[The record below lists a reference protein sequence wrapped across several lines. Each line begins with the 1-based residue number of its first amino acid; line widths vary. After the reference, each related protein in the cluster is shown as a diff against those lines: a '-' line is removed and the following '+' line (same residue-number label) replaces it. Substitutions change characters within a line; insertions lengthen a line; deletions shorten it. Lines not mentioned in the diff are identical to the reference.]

1 MMSIDEKK
9 QMLGKAFWDKKID
22 PDLLYAFVN
31 GEIDSIP
38 FIFPKSIYLKLLS
51 TYDWY
56 TLLSLV
62 PMETLEKAMS
72 DDVLDS
78 LFPRTL
84 SRKYRYARQLLF
96 RQVIP
101 VPR

>member
-9 QMLGKAFWDKKID
+9 QLLGKAFWDKEID

-31 GEIDSIP
+31 GEIDSVP
-38 FIFPKSIYLKLLS
+38 LLFPKSIYLRLLS

-56 TLLSLV
+56 TLLSLL

-78 LFPRTL
+78 LFPKTL
-84 SRKYRYARQLLF
+84 SRKYRYARRLLF
-96 RQVIP
+96 R
-101 VPR
+101 

>member
-1 MMSIDEKK
+1 MTIDEKK
-9 QMLGKAFWDKKID
+9 QLLARAFWDRDID
-22 PDLLYAFVN
+22 TDLLYAFIN

-38 FIFPKSIYLKLLS
+38 LIFPKSIYLRLLS

-56 TLLSLV
+56 TLLSLL

-78 LFPRTL
+78 LFPGTL
-84 SRKYRYARQLLF
+84 SRKYRHARQLLF
-96 RQVIP
+96 G
-101 VPR
+101 

>member
-9 QMLGKAFWDKKID
+9 QLLSKAFWDRNID

-38 FIFPKSIYLKLLS
+38 LMFPKSIYLRLLS

-56 TLLSLV
+56 TLLSLL
-62 PMETLEKAMS
+62 PMKTLEKAMS

-96 RQVIP
+96 R
-101 VPR
+101 

>member
-9 QMLGKAFWDKKID
+9 QLLGKAFWDREID

-38 FIFPKSIYLKLLS
+38 LMFSKSIYLRLLS

-56 TLLSLV
+56 TLLSLL
-62 PMETLEKAMS
+62 PMETLEKATHAHGQITG
-72 DDVLDS
+72 DPGNPLN
-78 LFPRTL
+78 RTDP
-84 SRKYRYARQLLF
+84 AGTQGRQIHNS
-96 RQVIP
+96 Q
-101 VPR
+101 

>member
-9 QMLGKAFWDKKID
+9 QLLGKAFWDRHID

-31 GEIDSIP
+31 GEIDSVP
-38 FIFPKSIYLKLLS
+38 LMYPKNIYLRLLS

-56 TLLSLV
+56 TLLSLL

-78 LFPRTL
+78 LFPKTL

-96 RQVIP
+96 R
-101 VPR
+101 